1 MTEKKWWD
9 LAVPLFSALI
19 AALVVFAIDGVGSP
33 DGVIAA
39 GSAAVF
45 VVAYFLWGRALLAT
59 FSRPRA
65 IAFFATMT
73 VSLAVAV
80 AASPFMAIMQTLAYP
95 LAWVTTRS
103 RRGGIAGSVLIGA
116 SVFIGFAAP
125 AGFDAGGLLSGL
137 VSGGLSVIFACALGL
152 WITSIA
158 EYGAE
163 RAQLL
168 TELTA
173 AQGELATLNHE
184 RGVAAERERVSRDIH
199 DTLAQTLAG
208 LVLLS
213 ERASRQSREG
223 DVVAATA
230 SIATVEQTAREALA
244 EARALVAQTAAVP
257 ADDALAAAIERLA
270 ERFRRE
276 ADLVI
281 TLEISETIALDREA
295 QVVLLRCLQ
304 EALANV
310 RKHAEAS
317 TVSVVVGEDEG
328 FVVLHVSDDGVGFDP
343 DAPRSGFGLDG
354 MLDRV
359 ALAGGSVEIDAKEN
373 KGVVVSVRLPREGFG
388 A

>member
-1 MTEKKWWD
+1 M
-9 LAVPLFSALI
+9 
-19 AALVVFAIDGVGSP
+19 
-33 DGVIAA
+33 
-39 GSAAVF
+39 
-45 VVAYFLWGRALLAT
+45 
-59 FSRPRA
+59 
-65 IAFFATMT
+65 
-73 VSLAVAV
+73 
-80 AASPFMAIMQTLAYP
+80 
-95 LAWVTTRS
+95 
-103 RRGGIAGSVLIGA
+103 
-116 SVFIGFAAP
+116 
-125 AGFDAGGLLSGL
+125 
-137 VSGGLSVIFACALGL
+137 IFACALGL